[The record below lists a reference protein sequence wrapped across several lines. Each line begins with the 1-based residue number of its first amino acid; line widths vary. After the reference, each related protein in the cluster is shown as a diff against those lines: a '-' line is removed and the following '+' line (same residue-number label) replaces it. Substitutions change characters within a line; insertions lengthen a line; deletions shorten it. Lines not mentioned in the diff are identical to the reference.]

1 MSQSFTGNYET
12 DRLTIQL
19 DDAQGEI
26 VLGNGDAQPIAKSV
40 NLFFKAGQLV
50 GVTVLAK
57 NRKYDRLVSIT
68 PGPDVP
74 YQYLERMIADDAAA
88 AGVKLKVDAAT
99 AKVPRNQVKPTR
111 AYLDEVLPV
120 LAFMGLHLVA
130 PIAKK
135 GGKPRHNWQAA
146 LAVMPFMVDH
156 GGAKATVFWAK
167 RNELVIKAGAQMKGE
182 APLNK
187 DGSLGF
193 SARFTQQLRD
203 ENAETFDET
212 FVTTQDVHLK
222 SVNEVGLFLYFGGT
236 NSWLQLIN
244 ADGKTI
250 DELTVVK

>member
-12 DRLTIQL
+12 DRFTIQL
-19 DDAQGEI
+19 DGAQGEI

-50 GVTVLAK
+50 GVTALAK

-74 YQYLERMIADDAAA
+74 YQYLARMIADDAVT
-88 AGVKLKVDAAT
+88 AGVKLKADTAT
-99 AKVPRNQVKPTR
+99 EKVPQNLVKPTR

-130 PIAKK
+130 PVVKK
-135 GGKPRHNWQAA
+135 GGKPRHNWQTA
-146 LAVMPFMVDH
+146 LATMPFKVDH
-156 GGAKATVFWAK
+156 DGAKATVFWAK
-167 RNELVIKAGAQMKGE
+167 RNEFIIKAGAQMKAE

-193 SARFTQQLRD
+193 SARFSQQLRD
-203 ENAETFDET
+203 ENADTFDET

-236 NSWLQLIN
+236 NSWLQLVS
-244 ADGKTI
+244 ADGQTI